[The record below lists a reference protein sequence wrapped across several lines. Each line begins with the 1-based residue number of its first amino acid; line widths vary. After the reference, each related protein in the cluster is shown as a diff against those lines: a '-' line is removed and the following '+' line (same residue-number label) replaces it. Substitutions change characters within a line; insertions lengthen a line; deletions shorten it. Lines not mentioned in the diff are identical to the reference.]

1 METRPADSG
10 GFNIML
16 IEERSLPLLERFTAQ
31 VPINPTEYSG
41 GRLNRLVSDYLR
53 SRLAILFNASG
64 VEALERKDKYPFA
77 ASSVLNFGVG
87 NLAGREVS
95 GIDRRRLANRIRLA
109 ILRFEPRIN
118 QAGLSV
124 RFTQVDDQGGTSLN
138 FIIEGE
144 VDYLRERFA
153 FSLNS
158 LWNTDSGE
166 VQVTPFYVGTAYG

>member
-1 METRPADSG
+1 MKVLTRP
-10 GFNIML
+10 
-16 IEERSLPLLERFTAQ
+16 LPLLERF
-31 VPINPTEYSG
+31 PTETAMPSTEKFRSG
-41 GRLNRLVSDYLR
+41 LNRQVSDYLR

-64 VEALERKDKYPFA
+64 VEALERTNKYPFA

-87 NLAGREVS
+87 NLAGKEVS
-95 GIDRRRLANRIRLA
+95 GIDRRRLANRIRQA

-118 QAGLSV
+118 QVGLAV
-124 RFTQVDDQGGTSLN
+124 RFTQVDGQGGTSLN

>member
-1 METRPADSG
+1 
-10 GFNIML
+10 ML
-16 IEERSLPLLERFTAQ
+16 IEKRSLPLLERFAAKT
-31 VPINPTEYSG
+31 PINPTEYNSNKI
-41 GRLNRLVSDYLR
+41 NRQISDYLR

-64 VEALERKDKYPFA
+64 VEALERTDKYPFA

-95 GIDRRRLANRIRLA
+95 GIDQRRLANRIRQA

-118 QAGLSV
+118 QAGLAV
-124 RFTQVDDQGGTSLN
+124 RFAQVDGGCGTSLN

-144 VDYLRERFA
+144 VDYLHERFA

>member
-1 METRPADSG
+1 MFVE
-10 GFNIML
+10 N
-16 IEERSLPLLERFTAQ
+16 RSLPLLERFAAEM
-31 VPINPTEYSG
+31 PINPTEYKG
-41 GRLNRLVSDYLR
+41 DRLNRQISDYLR
-53 SRLAILFNASG
+53 SRLTILFNASG
-64 VEALERKDKYPFA
+64 VDALVRTDKYPSA

-95 GIDRRRLANRIRLA
+95 GIDRHRLVKRIRQA

-118 QAGLSV
+118 PAGLVV
-124 RFTQVDDQGGTSLN
+124 RFVQVDDSCGTSLN

-144 VDYLRERFA
+144 VDYLRDRFA

>member
-1 METRPADSG
+1 MSFEQ
-10 GFNIML
+10 
-16 IEERSLPLLERFTAQ
+16 RSLPLLERFKDETSLLLKD
-31 VPINPTEYSG
+31 VSR
-41 GRLNRLVSDYLR
+41 GRLNSQVSDYLR

-64 VEALERKDKYPFA
+64 SSVLEPLGEYPYA

-95 GIDRRRLANRIRLA
+95 GIDRHRLVKRIRQA

-118 QAGLSV
+118 PAGLVV
-124 RFTQVDDQGGTSLN
+124 RFAQVDDSCGTSLN